1 MLYDSVVGMW
11 VAIFGK
17 LQNGATRLHG
27 VNPENHNVG
36 FHDSEDL
43 TQRKK

>member
-1 MLYDSVVGMW
+1 MTLWPGMW

-27 VNPENHNVG
+27 VNPENNNVS
-36 FHDSEDL
+36 FHYSENF